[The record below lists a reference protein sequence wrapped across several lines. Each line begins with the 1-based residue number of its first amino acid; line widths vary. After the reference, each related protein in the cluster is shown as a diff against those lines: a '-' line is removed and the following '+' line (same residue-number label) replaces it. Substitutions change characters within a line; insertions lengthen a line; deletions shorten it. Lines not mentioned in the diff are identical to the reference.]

1 MSVLFNLA
9 VLYSQLALA
18 SNRSSTEGLKTAANY
33 FSQAA
38 GVLKHVKDAILP
50 ELRMATPPEDM
61 DESSLESLMQLQ
73 LAQSQECFWQK
84 AVVDGYKDASISKV
98 AARVSD
104 LYNLAGE
111 AAMKSEAISSAW
123 IHHMS
128 AKHHHFAAAAQY
140 RAACDCLEKRKYGEE
155 VARLTDAVTCVNEGL
170 KESRGG
176 YLGKAVLDDLN
187 GLKKRV
193 EEDLKRAEKDN
204 DVIYLSKSREFV
216 LAWSH
221 PSS

>member
-1 MSVLFNLA
+1 MSILFNLA

-18 SNRSSTEGLKTAANY
+18 SNRSTTEGLKSAAGN
-33 FSQAA
+33 FSLAA
-38 GVLKHVKDAILP
+38 GVFKHMKDVILP
-50 ELRMATPPEDM
+50 ELRMANPPEDM
-61 DESSLESLMQLQ
+61 DESTLESLMQLQ

-84 AVVDGYKDASISKV
+84 AVIDGYKDASISKV

-104 LYNLAGE
+104 LYNMASE
-111 AAMKSEAISSAW
+111 AAMKSESVSGAW

-155 VARLTDAVTCVNEGL
+155 VARLMDAVTCVNEGL
-170 KESRGG
+170 KESRSGQ
-176 YLGKAVLDDLN
+176 LSKAVQDDLN
-187 GLKKRV
+187 GLKRRV

-204 DVIYLSKSREFV
+204 DLIYLSKSNEALPASKYR
-216 LAWSH
+216 
-221 PSS
+221 